1 MIGSCLSSCLNSYV
15 TLRGGIYV
23 EEVKDPLI
31 KRAKRITGD
40 RKIGYG
46 YCFSNCMFNEGK
58 NILFWPFSFSK
69 NFGISLF
76 PQSSTNYAWDDI
88 PGSVNHR
95 I

>member
-1 MIGSCLSSCLNSYV
+1 
-15 TLRGGIYV
+15 
-23 EEVKDPLI
+23 
-31 KRAKRITGD
+31 
-40 RKIGYG
+40 
-46 YCFSNCMFNEGK
+46 MFNEGK